1 MTENVLP
8 HSVVRFLTMH
18 VLQVGPVP
26 RRVGGRNT
34 GGVANHI
41 WDLSR
46 QLTDEGYDV
55 SVLAHNLYESRSNAV
70 VRDGVKIYG
79 VNWRRLAKRF
89 GALFSPAELYAVNRD
104 YFGQFSPTERAK
116 YLAYH
121 LHCRSVFAELSPDVI
136 HNHHLG
142 FKCPIVHHERN
153 VTLDGEPPILTSVH
167 GFHGMM
173 FGDECSKANHERLI
187 RDGYALSSNLLLNSS
202 QVRDEA
208 TELLPDLES
217 KRYAVGIN
225 GIDGK
230 RYRPFAG
237 QSGGATEI
245 SEGTDEPADRS
256 EIGDSDEITTL
267 LYVSRLE
274 ERKGIFTL
282 LDALSDGF
290 PGTDVRCLVVG
301 DGEERTAVERR
312 IADHGIEDM
321 VEMRG
326 FVSELVDCYNE
337 ADVLV
342 VPSYHEDFGLIY
354 AEAMSC
360 GTPVVGTTNVPE
372 SVIPNADVGVR
383 VPPKDPDLL
392 RDAIRDA
399 VRTEWDAEKIRDHAR
414 TFHWER
420 KIEEYDDIYADLVNG
435 EF

>member
-1 MTENVLP
+1 M
-8 HSVVRFLTMH
+8 TMH

-55 SVLAHNLYESRSNAV
+55 SVLAHNLYESRSDPV
-70 VRDGVKIYG
+70 VREDVEIYG
-79 VNWRRLAKRF
+79 VNWKRLGGHLGTVSAP
-89 GALFSPAELYAVNRD
+89 GDLYAVNRD
-104 YFGQFSPTERAK
+104 YFGQFPPAERAK

-142 FKCPIVHHERN
+142 FKCPIVHHERDA
-153 VTLDGEPPILTSVH
+153 TLDADPPILTSVH

-173 FGDECSKANHERLI
+173 FGDERSKANHERLI

-202 QVRDEA
+202 QVRSEA

-225 GIDGK
+225 GIDGQ
-230 RYRPFAG
+230 RYRPN
-237 QSGGATEI
+237 GGAGVTGTREDG
-245 SEGTDEPADRS
+245 EGTGDEPA
-256 EIGDSDEITTL
+256 TL

-282 LDALSDGF
+282 LDALSAEF
-290 PGTDVRCLVVG
+290 SASDVRCLVVG
-301 DGEERTAVERR
+301 EGEERPAVERR
-312 IADHGIEDM
+312 ITDHGIGEM
-321 VEMRG
+321 VELKG
-326 FVSELVDCYNE
+326 FVPELADYYDE

-360 GTPVVGTTNVPE
+360 GTPVIGTTNVPE
-372 SVIPNADVGVR
+372 SVIPNESVGFR
-383 VPPKDPDLL
+383 VPPKDPASL
-392 RDAIRDA
+392 RDAIRTA
-399 VRTEWDAEKIRDHAR
+399 IRTEWDTETILDHAR